1 MQGVI
6 FHIIATKLIII
17 STYYKKNA
25 IFAPNSIMMSETM
38 FSNFEPVENG
48 QPQQNQADTVI
59 NSKDYQD
66 IRLLTASRFGASR
79 VFTAKSG
86 AKKVIIKALKAE
98 LMNDPKCKA
107 NLRKEYEITTQLDHK
122 YIRKAIDLVTI
133 QGLGECIIFEYIEG
147 KSLAEHVRV
156 GTLTEKQVKNILAE
170 VCDGLYYMHRNQVVH
185 CDLKPE
191 NIIVTEGDYKAK
203 IIDIGLPETEYKT
216 NKELLIKEMEFIAPE
231 LIKGEDCDA
240 RSDVY
245 SMGKIMEFINERN
258 ISRQFNSIATHCIQ
272 FSKEQRYDSISEVK
286 SAITKGHSVV
296 KIFIITLILC
306 ALGTLAIVYV
316 PKIKAKAE
324 EEKTERR
331 KIDFTHEI
339 ERIEGNTEM
348 LCEKYKLTSL
358 NEPISANWT
367 EDSLAYYQALTPFFD
382 IENLKDAA
390 MEVLHEQKAII
401 DNRRQLDF
409 ENLLLSSFKTADD
422 SLAVA
427 LKSAIPEQNDS
438 LLIIEAFKWFGQ
450 QH

>member
-1 MQGVI
+1 
-6 FHIIATKLIII
+6 
-17 STYYKKNA
+17 
-25 IFAPNSIMMSETM
+25 MMSETM

-122 YIRKAIDLVTI
+122 YIRKALDLTTI
-133 QGLGECIIFEYIEG
+133 QGLGECIVFEYIEG

-156 GTLTEKQVKNILAE
+156 GTLSEKQVKNILAE
-170 VCDGLYYMHRNQVVH
+170 MCDALYYMHRNQVVH

-191 NIIVTEGDYKAK
+191 NIIVTDGDCKVK

-240 RSDVY
+240 RSDIY
-245 SMGKIMEFINERN
+245 SIGKIMEFINERN
-258 ISRQFNSIATHCIQ
+258 ISRQFNSIATHCTQ
-272 FSKEQRYDSISEVK
+272 FSKEQRYDNISEVR

-306 ALGTLAIVYV
+306 IVGAAAVIYV
-316 PKIKAKAE
+316 PKIKDKAE
-324 EEKTERR
+324 EEKIERR
-331 KIDFTHEI
+331 KMDFSHEI
-339 ERIEGNTEM
+339 ERIESNTET
-348 LCEKYKLTSL
+348 LSEKYKLTSL
-358 NEPISANWT
+358 DEPISVNWS
-367 EDSLAYYQALTPFFD
+367 EDSMAYYQALMPFFD
-382 IENLKDAA
+382 IDGLQNQA
-390 MEVLHEQKAII
+390 MDLLQEQKARI
-401 DNRRQLDF
+401 DSQRQNEF
-409 ENLLLSSFKTADD
+409 ESLLLNSFKTADD

-427 LKSAIPEQNDS
+427 LKSALPGQTDS
-438 LLIIEAFKWFGQ
+438 LLMIEAFKWFGQ
-450 QH
+450 QK

>member
-122 YIRKAIDLVTI
+122 YIRKALDLTTI
-133 QGLGECIIFEYIEG
+133 QGLGECIVFEYIEG

-156 GTLTEKQVKNILAE
+156 GTLSEKQVKNILAE
-170 VCDGLYYMHRNQVVH
+170 MCDALYYMHRNQVVH

-191 NIIVTEGDYKAK
+191 NIIITEGDYKAK

-240 RSDVY
+240 RSDIY
-245 SMGKIMEFINERN
+245 SIGKIMEFINERN
-258 ISRQFNSIATHCIQ
+258 ISRQFNSIATHCTQ
-272 FSKEQRYDSISEVK
+272 FSKEQRYDNISEVR

-306 ALGTLAIVYV
+306 IVGAVAVIYV
-316 PKIKAKAE
+316 PRIKAKAE
-324 EEKTERR
+324 EEKIERR
-331 KIDFTHEI
+331 KMDFSHEI
-339 ERIEGNTEM
+339 ERIESNTET

-358 NEPISANWT
+358 DEPISANWS
-367 EDSLAYYQALTPFFD
+367 EDSMAYYQALMPFFD
-382 IENLKDAA
+382 IDGLQNQA
-390 MEVLHEQKAII
+390 MDLLQEQKARI
-401 DNRRQLDF
+401 DNQRQNEF
-409 ENLLLSSFKTADD
+409 ESLLLNTFKTADD
-422 SLAVA
+422 SLATV
-427 LKSAIPEQNDS
+427 LKTAMPEQSDS
-438 LLIIEAFKWFGQ
+438 LLMIEAFKWYGH